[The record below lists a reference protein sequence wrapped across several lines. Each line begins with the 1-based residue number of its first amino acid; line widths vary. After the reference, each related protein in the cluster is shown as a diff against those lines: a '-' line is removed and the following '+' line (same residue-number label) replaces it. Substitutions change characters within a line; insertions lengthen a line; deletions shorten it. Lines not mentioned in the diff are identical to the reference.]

1 MTDQPTTPGP
11 STDLGAA
18 LATGDRAAVGR
29 ALREGPVI
37 VPHLTRDDGTP
48 QVRVFPAPD
57 GSTAPYEVGLFSSA
71 ASLAAF
77 LGDDPGRDFSLRRR
91 DSLAPF
97 LRRHGAALDRVVV
110 DPAGP
115 APMVFTAPEL
125 LAALETAPV
134 ADDPTGF
141 FDDTGAGIS
150 PEGRDALATSEKP
163 GGSRGIGIEL
173 NLPTHWVILDLEDP
187 EARDREIREVVKRQT
202 ASLGDRGA
210 SLRRDL
216 RDKMIDA
223 AVKAASAGGQ
233 VMAYL
238 VLEGTD
244 AALALNLTLYW
255 HDLGPET
262 DGVPHLRRLQDR
274 LGSRLGPDDALTR
287 TETLSGP
294 FLRHVRVGRGAEELG
309 AQDVPLLLVD
319 YWAEAPG
326 RQSVARLAFSTPHV
340 EIREQMLTLT
350 DKVLFATEWLMS
362 LPGDPDA
369 GTEADESAAALN

>member
-1 MTDQPTTPGP
+1 MTDQPATPAP
-11 STDLGAA
+11 APDLRAA
-18 LATGDRAAVGR
+18 LASGDRAAVGR
-29 ALREGPVI
+29 ALREGPAI

-57 GSTAPYEVGLFSSA
+57 GSTAPYEVCLFSSA
-71 ASLAAF
+71 SALAAF

-97 LRRHGAALDRVVV
+97 LRRHGAALDRAVV

-115 APMVFTAPEL
+115 HTMVFAVPEL

-150 PEGRDALATSEKP
+150 PEGREALATAEEP

-173 NLPTHWVILDLEDP
+173 NLPDHWVLLDLEDP
-187 EARDREIREVVKRQT
+187 EARDREIRDVVKRQT
-202 ASLGDRGA
+202 AALGDRGA

-216 RDKMIDA
+216 RDTMIDA

-238 VLEGTD
+238 VLPGTT

-262 DGVPHLRRLQDR
+262 DGIPHLRRLQDR
-274 LGSRLGPDDALTR
+274 LGAHPGPDDALTR
-287 TETLSGP
+287 TETLSGS
-294 FLRHVRVGRGAEELG
+294 FLRHVRVARGAAELG

-340 EIREQMLTLT
+340 EIRDQMLTLT

-362 LPGDPDA
+362 LPGDEDA
-369 GTEADESAAALN
+369 VADEGAVVAG